1 MYAKPSILY
10 DKKNNL
16 ILLIGANI
24 VTNINKKSF
33 SEHNKFIMFSMMNI
47 LTMNVPK
54 IFSYTSH
61 VLNLFAAIVK
71 FCCCY

>member
-10 DKKNNL
+10 D

-24 VTNINKKSF
+24 FTNINKSF

-47 LTMNVPK
+47 LTMNIPK

-61 VLNLFAAIVK
+61 ILNLIAAIVK